1 MSGFAGIIR
10 LESGAECAEVDRPLI
25 EQMARAIA
33 FRGPDAVQQTLQ
45 PGAAFAFSLS
55 NTGPAPQESSQPCTL
70 DGETWFLGDARCDG
84 REELKRQLEQLG
96 LQIADGATS
105 EHFILGAFS
114 KFGEARLPELHG
126 DFSFALW
133 NPRQR
138 KIVAY
143 RDLTCRGRRSRYAS
157 LRGATRPPELPGPQ

>member
-1 MSGFAGIIR
+1 VSGFAGIIQ
-10 LESGAECAEVDRPLI
+10 LESGAESAEVDRPVI

-33 FRGPDAVQQTLQ
+33 FRGPDALQQTLQ

-96 LQIADGATS
+96 PQIADGATS
-105 EHFILGAFS
+105 EQLILRAFS

-143 RDLTCRGRRSRYAS
+143 RDLTGQ
-157 LRGATRPPELPGPQ
+157 RPFFY